1 MYHSTQEKTLEITN
15 TGVDP
20 REPFIVEERDP
31 LCIYIFTGNSQV
43 PVLTKETR
51 HVFLPLDERVSGYV

>member
-1 MYHSTQEKTLEITN
+1 MYPSTQEKTLEIIN

-20 REPFIVEERDP
+20 REPFIMEERDP
-31 LCIYIFTGNSQV
+31 LSVHIFTGKSQV

-51 HVFLPLDERVSGYV
+51 NVFSPLDQRVRGYI